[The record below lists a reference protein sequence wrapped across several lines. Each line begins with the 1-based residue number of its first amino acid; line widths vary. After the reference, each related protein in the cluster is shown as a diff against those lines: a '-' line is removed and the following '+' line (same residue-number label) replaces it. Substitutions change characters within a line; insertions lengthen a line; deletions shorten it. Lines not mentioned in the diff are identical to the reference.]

1 MKISYAIT
9 VCDEAIEI
17 QRLISFLLKF
27 KRAEDQIIVLFDE
40 SKNCTAIEDYLR
52 SHSVNGEFSWH
63 ASKFNGH
70 FANWKNYLNFL
81 CSGDYIFQIDADEIP
96 NEYLIENLH
105 NLLEQNS
112 TVDMFLVPRIN
123 TVDGLTQGHILKWG
137 WNINE
142 QGWVNFPDY
151 QSRIYRN
158 AQGIEWG
165 GKVHEGI
172 QGVKNYTYL
181 PALEHWCLSHP
192 KTIEKQEKQNNYYNM
207 L

>member
-9 VCDEAIEI
+9 VCDEVIEI

-27 KRAEDQIIVLFDE
+27 KRAEDQIVVLFDE
-40 SKNCTAIEDYLR
+40 SKNNTAVEEYLR
-52 SHSVNGEFSWH
+52 SHSVNGEFSWYKG
-63 ASKFNGH
+63 KFKGH
-70 FANWKNYLNFL
+70 FADWKNKLNSL

-96 NEYLIENLH
+96 HEYLIENLH
-105 NLLEQNS
+105 NVLEQNS
-112 TVDMFLVPRIN
+112 TVDMFIVPRIN

-158 AQGIEWG
+158 VQGIEWS

-181 PALEHWCLSHP
+181 PALEHWCLNHP

>member
-9 VCDEAIEI
+9 VCNEEIEI

-27 KRAEDQIIVLFDE
+27 KRAEDQIVVLFDE

-105 NLLEQNS
+105 NVLEQNP

-123 TVDGLTQGHILKWG
+123 TVDGLTQEHIQKWG

-181 PALEHWCLSHP
+181 PALEHWCLNHP
-192 KTIEKQEKQNNYYNM
+192 KTIERQEKQNNYYDT